1 MERDGEFLQQRRK
14 RFTAGPLLKCAGY
27 AAHPHHATD
36 RLLSGL
42 RLSVRSPARRI
53 LSQIEWP
60 HVWFVGIARID

>member
-14 RFTAGPLLKCAGY
+14 RFPAAPLLKCAGY
-27 AAHPHHATD
+27 AEHPHHATD
-36 RLLSGL
+36 RLLSDL
-42 RLSVRSPARRI
+42 RIRSRSPARWI